1 MTRRAT
7 KIAEERA
14 KGDAL
19 LVLDA
24 GDSLVGDQDPARKT
38 QGETSVAAMNLMDYD
53 AMALGPN
60 ELALGLSVLR
70 QRIAEAEFAVL
81 SADAVLSD
89 TGELV
94 AVPYTL
100 RAFDGYQ
107 VAIIGLS
114 GGGGVPGILILDPLE
129 TAQNVVTQIMP
140 LADVIILLSHAG
152 TSIDQQIAENVPGID
167 LIIGGG
173 PSADGHHG
181 DVGGKFELATPWR
194 SEKTGTLIL
203 HADEASPGHA
213 GRRLGIVRLTFDTQG
228 QLVEQAWQR
237 LDLSQEIPEDPEM
250 MDWVWQQMG
259 R

>member
-1 MTRRAT
+1 
-7 KIAEERA
+7 
-14 KGDAL
+14 L

-129 TAQNVVTQIMP
+129 TAQNVVTQVMP

-152 TSIDQQIAENVPGID
+152 TSIDQRIAENVPGID
-167 LIIGGG
+167 LII
-173 PSADGHHG
+173 S
-181 DVGGKFELATPWR
+181 GGKFELATPWR

-213 GRRLGIVRLTFDTQG
+213 GRRLGIARLTFDTQG

-237 LDLSQEIPEDPEM
+237 LDLSQDIPEDPEM
-250 MDWVWQQMG
+250 ASWVWQQMG

>member
-1 MTRRAT
+1 VTRRAT
-7 KIAEERA
+7 KIAEEQA

-24 GDSLVGDQDPARKT
+24 GDSLVGDQDPAKKT
-38 QGETSVAAMNLMDYD
+38 QGETGVAAMNLMDYD
-53 AMALGPN
+53 AMTLGPG
-60 ELALGLSVLR
+60 ELALGLEVLR
-70 QRIAEAEFAVL
+70 QRIAEAEFVVL
-81 SADAVLSD
+81 SANAVSSD

-100 RAFDGYQ
+100 QAFDGHQ
-107 VAIIGLS
+107 AAIIGLS
-114 GGGGVPGILILDPLE
+114 GGSGTPEISILDPLE
-129 TAQNVVTQIMP
+129 TAQSVVAQVMP
-140 LADVIILLSHAG
+140 RADVIILLSHAG

-167 LIIGGG
+167 LII
-173 PSADGHHG
+173 S
-181 DVGGKFELATPWR
+181 GGKFELATPWR

-213 GRRLGIVRLTFDTQG
+213 GRRLGIARLTFDTQG

-237 LDLSQEIPEDPEM
+237 LDLSQDIPEDPEM
-250 MDWVWQQMG
+250 ANWVWQQVG

>member
-1 MTRRAT
+1 
-7 KIAEERA
+7 
-14 KGDAL
+14 
-19 LVLDA
+19 
-24 GDSLVGDQDPARKT
+24 VGDQDPARKT
-38 QGETSVAAMNLMDYD
+38 QGETSVAVMNLMDYD

-129 TAQNVVTQIMP
+129 TAQNVVAQVMP
-140 LADVIILLSHAG
+140 LAEVIILLSHAG

-167 LIIGGG
+167 LII
-173 PSADGHHG
+173 S
-181 DVGGKFELATPWR
+181 GGKFELATPWR

-213 GRRLGIVRLTFDTQG
+213 GRRLGIARLTFDTQG

-237 LDLSQEIPEDPEM
+237 LDLSQDIPEDPEM

>member
-1 MTRRAT
+1 M
-7 KIAEERA
+7 
-14 KGDAL
+14 
-19 LVLDA
+19 
-24 GDSLVGDQDPARKT
+24 GDQDPARKT

-129 TAQNVVTQIMP
+129 TAQNVVAQVMP

-167 LIIGGG
+167 LIIG
-173 PSADGHHG
+173 
-181 DVGGKFELATPWR
+181 GGKFELATPWR

-237 LDLSQEIPEDPEM
+237 LDLSQDIPEDPEM

>member
-1 MTRRAT
+1 VTRRAT

-38 QGETSVAAMNLMDYD
+38 QGETSVAVMNLMDYD

-129 TAQNVVTQIMP
+129 TAQNVVAQVMP
-140 LADVIILLSHAG
+140 LAEVIILLSHAG

-167 LIIGGG
+167 LII
-173 PSADGHHG
+173 S
-181 DVGGKFELATPWR
+181 GGKFELATPWR

-213 GRRLGIVRLTFDTQG
+213 GRRLGIARLTFDTQG

-237 LDLSQEIPEDPEM
+237 LDLSQDIPEDPEM

>member
-1 MTRRAT
+1 M
-7 KIAEERA
+7 
-14 KGDAL
+14 
-19 LVLDA
+19 
-24 GDSLVGDQDPARKT
+24 GDQDPARKT

-129 TAQNVVTQIMP
+129 TAQNVVTQVMP

-167 LIIGGG
+167 LII
-173 PSADGHHG
+173 S
-181 DVGGKFELATPWR
+181 GGKFELATPWR

-213 GRRLGIVRLTFDTQG
+213 GRRLGIARLTFDTQG

-237 LDLSQEIPEDPEM
+237 LDLSQDIPEDPEM

>member
-1 MTRRAT
+1 
-7 KIAEERA
+7 
-14 KGDAL
+14 
-19 LVLDA
+19 
-24 GDSLVGDQDPARKT
+24 VGDQDPARKT
-38 QGETSVAAMNLMDYD
+38 QGGTSVTAMNLMDYD

-94 AVPYTL
+94 AVPYILRTL
-100 RAFDGYQ
+100 DGYQ

-129 TAQNVVTQIMP
+129 TARNVVTQVTP
-140 LADVIILLSHAG
+140 LAEVIILLSHAG

-167 LIIGGG
+167 LII
-173 PSADGHHG
+173 S
-181 DVGGKFELATPWR
+181 GGKFNLATPWR

-213 GRRLGIVRLTFDTQG
+213 GRRLGIARLTFDTRG

-237 LDLSQEIPEDPEM
+237 LDLSQEISEDPEM

>member
-38 QGETSVAAMNLMDYD
+38 QGETSVAVMNLMDYD

-129 TAQNVVTQIMP
+129 TAQNVVAQVMP
-140 LADVIILLSHAG
+140 LAEVIILLSHAG

-167 LIIGGG
+167 LII
-173 PSADGHHG
+173 S
-181 DVGGKFELATPWR
+181 GGKFELATPWR

-213 GRRLGIVRLTFDTQG
+213 GRRLGIARLTFDTQG

-237 LDLSQEIPEDPEM
+237 LDLSQDIPEDPEM

>member
-129 TAQNVVTQIMP
+129 TAQNVVAQVMP

-167 LIIGGG
+167 LIIG
-173 PSADGHHG
+173 
-181 DVGGKFELATPWR
+181 GGKFELATPWR

-237 LDLSQEIPEDPEM
+237 LDLSQDIPEDPEM

>member
-1 MTRRAT
+1 M
-7 KIAEERA
+7 
-14 KGDAL
+14 
-19 LVLDA
+19 
-24 GDSLVGDQDPARKT
+24 GDQDPAKKT
-38 QGETSVAAMNLMDYD
+38 QGETSVAVMNLMDYD

-129 TAQNVVTQIMP
+129 TAQNVVAQVMP

-167 LIIGGG
+167 LIIG
-173 PSADGHHG
+173 
-181 DVGGKFELATPWR
+181 GGKFELATPWR

-213 GRRLGIVRLTFDTQG
+213 GRRLGIARLTFDTQG

-237 LDLSQEIPEDPEM
+237 LDLSQDIPEDPEM

>member
-129 TAQNVVTQIMP
+129 TAQNVVAQVMP

-167 LIIGGG
+167 LII
-173 PSADGHHG
+173 S
-181 DVGGKFELATPWR
+181 GGKFELATPWR

-213 GRRLGIVRLTFDTQG
+213 GRRLGIARLTFDTQG

-237 LDLSQEIPEDPEM
+237 LDLSQDIPEDPEM

>member
-24 GDSLVGDQDPARKT
+24 GDSLVGDQDPAKKT
-38 QGETSVAAMNLMDYD
+38 QGETSVAVMNLMDYD

-129 TAQNVVTQIMP
+129 TAQNVVAQVMP

-167 LIIGGG
+167 LIIG
-173 PSADGHHG
+173 
-181 DVGGKFELATPWR
+181 GGKFELATPWR

-213 GRRLGIVRLTFDTQG
+213 GRRLGIARLTFDTQG

-237 LDLSQEIPEDPEM
+237 LDLSQDIPEDPEM

>member
-1 MTRRAT
+1 VTRRAT

-14 KGDAL
+14 KGDPL

-129 TAQNVVTQIMP
+129 TAQNVVTQVMP

-152 TSIDQQIAENVPGID
+152 TSIDQRIAENVPGID
-167 LIIGGG
+167 LII
-173 PSADGHHG
+173 S
-181 DVGGKFELATPWR
+181 GGKFELATPWR

-213 GRRLGIVRLTFDTQG
+213 GRRLGIARLTFDTQG

-237 LDLSQEIPEDPEM
+237 LDLSQDIPEDPEM

>member
-1 MTRRAT
+1 M
-7 KIAEERA
+7 
-14 KGDAL
+14 
-19 LVLDA
+19 
-24 GDSLVGDQDPARKT
+24 GDQDPARKT

-129 TAQNVVTQIMP
+129 TAQNVVAQVMP

-167 LIIGGG
+167 LIIG
-173 PSADGHHG
+173 
-181 DVGGKFELATPWR
+181 GGKFELATPWR

-213 GRRLGIVRLTFDTQG
+213 GRRLGIARLTFDTQG

-237 LDLSQEIPEDPEM
+237 LDLSQDIPEDPEM